1 MKLQVNVS
9 QEVVDEIDV
18 IANRLGVSRSAW
30 CALVIG
36 EALDNRRKVSRYYEY
51 SARYSCGLFSARAEE
66 ERI

>member
-36 EALDNRRKVSRYYEY
+36 EALDNRRKVSDIMNTLQDTLAASFQQEQKR
-51 SARYSCGLFSARAEE
+51 
-66 ERI
+66 RI